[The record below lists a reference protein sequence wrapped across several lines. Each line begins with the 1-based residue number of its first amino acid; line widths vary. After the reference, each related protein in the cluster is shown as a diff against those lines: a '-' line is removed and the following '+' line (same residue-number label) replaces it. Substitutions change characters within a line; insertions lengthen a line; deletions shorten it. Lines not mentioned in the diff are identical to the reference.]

1 MNELEVVSHACHHAK
16 QPEWPRL
23 KVGPIPISNCHCTA
37 KRENARISG
46 FHIAAAEMF
55 ALNPQSEILVSSL
68 GDESEAGIFR
78 ERLSNNSLAS
88 LQSAIAPMAKTKEI
102 TMTSNAFKPQP
113 CRTMGRN
120 DFVGG
125 NFKSQLLRV
134 SNSGQLL
141 RNSLPQSSKSTAA
154 SDPLPWIQ
162 SAISCASA
170 VPTELSVKR
179 AQTLASS
186 LYLRT

>member
-37 KRENARISG
+37 TRENARISG

-55 ALNPQSEILVSSL
+55 ALNSQSEILASSL
-68 GDESEAGIFR
+68 GDESEAGTFR

-102 TMTSNAFKPQP
+102 TMTTTDA
-113 CRTMGRN
+113 G
-120 DFVGG
+120 
-125 NFKSQLLRV
+125 
-134 SNSGQLL
+134 
-141 RNSLPQSSKSTAA
+141 
-154 SDPLPWIQ
+154 
-162 SAISCASA
+162 CAM
-170 VPTELSVKR
+170 P
-179 AQTLASS
+179 SS
-186 LYLRT
+186 LSHAALWAGTTSWVVTLSPNF